1 MRICKSHDLYLS
13 ILIKQLLNFLK
24 RKAVIFQTSTDGKRC
39 VAVDAQNAE
48 TILAYVM
55 QDARHQKKFRH
66 IVELILNGLR
76 NTELY
81 DKEDINDRAKHIA
94 AMKLFKGQEND
105 RIYCQELTTEGK
117 TFVVVAAELR
127 QRKKSQKNKQ
137 IEINLIETVASYEYE
152 LDE

>member
-1 MRICKSHDLYLS
+1 V
-13 ILIKQLLNFLK
+13 LNFVK
-24 RKAVIFQTSTDGKRC
+24 RKAIIFQESIDGKRC

-48 TILAYVM
+48 ALLAYIT
-55 QDARHQKKFRH
+55 QDARHEKKFRH

-81 DKEDINDRAKHIA
+81 DKEAINDQAKGVT

-105 RIYCQELTTEGK
+105 RIYCKEFTTAGK

-127 QRKKSQKNKQ
+127 EKKKSQKNKQ
-137 IEINLIETVASYEYE
+137 TEINLIETVATYEYE
-152 LDE
+152 LENPGRD